1 MRSVVLFESFDFNK
15 LFSDLLFFGILKFSF
30 HIIGSSGHKVLK
42 LIFFLFELDFRNLLF
57 VQDVVAF
64 KTERFT
70 LLDFILKHQLQ
81 FLDVCFVKFGAF
93 ESLFLEQ
100 FNFDIKASVNL
111 PELGGL
117 ERIALLDLKG
127 IRSDFLDFVSSFR
140 KLFGEVIILIGQQ
153 RVLFKKGFASGFKL
167 IDFSGADLKD

>member
-1 MRSVVLFESFDFNK
+1 MRGVVLFESFDFNK
-15 LFSDLLFFGILKFSF
+15 LFSDLLFFGILKLSF
-30 HIIGSSGHKVLK
+30 HIVGSSGHEIFE

-57 VQDVVAF
+57 VKDVIAF

-70 LLDFILKHQLQ
+70 LLYFILEHQLQ

-100 FNFDIKASVNL
+100 FNFDIKASVDL

-117 ERIALLDLKG
+117 E
-127 IRSDFLDFVSSFR
+127 
-140 KLFGEVIILIGQQ
+140 
-153 RVLFKKGFASGFKL
+153 
-167 IDFSGADLKD
+167 

>member
-1 MRSVVLFESFDFNK
+1 
-15 LFSDLLFFGILKFSF
+15 
-30 HIIGSSGHKVLK
+30 
-42 LIFFLFELDFRNLLF
+42 
-57 VQDVVAF
+57 
-64 KTERFT
+64 
-70 LLDFILKHQLQ
+70 
-81 FLDVCFVKFGAF
+81 VCFVKFGAF